1 MSRVNKGGVKTTKME
16 DFERYFAEI
25 IVSNFQ
31 NLEKEDFVFVELMMR
46 TMGEQLVEDKIILS
60 LDKIEFDK
68 VNKKVRLEFQ
78 LPVNPLQTAAYLPM
92 STSALEL
99 SWKNLTGEQ
108 ISNRKCDETAMKLK
122 GLV

>member
-1 MSRVNKGGVKTTKME
+1 MKTLGKGGVKTTKVE

-31 NLEKEDFVFVELMMR
+31 SLEKEDFVFVELMIR
-46 TMGEQLVEDKIILS
+46 AMGEQLVEDKIILS

-68 VNKKVRLEFQ
+68 ENKKVRLEFQ

-92 STSALEL
+92 ATSALEL

-108 ISNRKCDETAMKLK
+108 ISNRKCDETSMKLK
-122 GLV
+122 GMI

>member
-1 MSRVNKGGVKTTKME
+1 MKMKNNVGVKTTKME

-25 IVSNFQ
+25 MVSNFQ
-31 NLEKEDFVFVELMMR
+31 SLEKGDFVFVELMIR

-68 VNKKVRLEFQ
+68 ENKKVRLEFQ

-92 STSALEL
+92 STSALEFC
-99 SWKNLTGEQ
+99 WKNLTGEQ
-108 ISNRKCDETAMKLK
+108 ISNRKCDETTKKLK
-122 GLV
+122 GMI